1 MSTKPALPVNP
12 SQRKRGSVSC
22 LGQKSVSSWKILKVE
37 SEQIKTGQENSYG
50 FVWRESTDFRV
61 AIMES

>member
-12 SQRKRGSVSC
+12 SQQKRGSESY
-22 LGQKSVSSWKILKVE
+22 LGQKSDSSWEILEIE

-50 FVWRESTDFRV
+50 SEWREATDFRV
-61 AIMES
+61 VIIQS